1 MVFNLL
7 KANNGNKIEAF
18 NELEDI
24 YDSMSRKNRTEIARK
39 IIELSFRHSALIDIC
54 VRNGKGK
61 LGNYLWFLL
70 FLNLLPYKNNGSFG
84 NTWGFKLKP
93 LLTNP
98 GKLIQILF
106 QDFSFPGGD
115 SNRFLENSSVQIL

>member
-70 FLNLLPYKNNGSFG
+70 FLNLLPYKNNDPFG

-98 GKLIQILF
+98 GKSIQIWFRTL
-106 QDFSFPGGD
+106 SFPGGD

>member
-1 MVFNLL
+1 MIFLVFNLL

-70 FLNLLPYKNNGSFG
+70 FLNLLPGKMGEMMWRVSSFFLQICILEPC
-84 NTWGFKLKP
+84 TKIKQKFKREV
-93 LLTNP
+93 
-98 GKLIQILF
+98 
-106 QDFSFPGGD
+106 SMC
-115 SNRFLENSSVQIL
+115 FL

>member
-70 FLNLLPYKNNGSFG
+70 FLNLLPYKNNDSLG
-84 NTWGFKLKP
+84 NTWGFKKLKP
-93 LLTNP
+93 LLANP

-106 QDFSFPGGD
+106 PDED
-115 SNRFLENSSVQIL
+115 SDRFLENSSIPIS

>member
-1 MVFNLL
+1 MIVFPSENGENQNQNQMNDAFELIEAL
-7 KANNGNKIEAF
+7 ANNGNKIEAF

-70 FLNLLPYKNNGSFG
+70 FL
-84 NTWGFKLKP
+84 
-93 LLTNP
+93 
-98 GKLIQILF
+98 
-106 QDFSFPGGD
+106 
-115 SNRFLENSSVQIL
+115 